1 MKGAAAINNNKLD
14 KRAAGVIK
22 WLERFQH
29 EYKSG
34 AIESALMDAECARA
48 DLEALRQDVWSSVDV
63 NNKKFKFNFKF
74 AFGIALAALSMVLM
88 TALPIAK
95 DLNNLKIIE
104 LEVKEPENKIN
115 EINLKINNNIAENSV
130 KLNNNNL
137 NKNLNKNLKLKAKA
151 VKPAKPEKSVKNI
164 KADKAVKSGAKA
176 LPYDKMFSLLQT
188 GARELRGSSSA
199 IEIK

>member
-1 MKGAAAINNNKLD
+1 
-14 KRAAGVIK
+14 
-22 WLERFQH
+22 
-29 EYKSG
+29 
-34 AIESALMDAECARA
+34 MDAECARA

-63 NNKKFKFNFKF
+63 NNKKFKIKFKF
-74 AFGIALAALSMVLM
+74 ALGIALAALSMVLM

-104 LEVKEPENKIN
+104 LEVKEPENKIS

-151 VKPAKPEKSVKNI
+151 VKPAKPEKIVKNI

>member
-1 MKGAAAINNNKLD
+1 MAINNNKLD

-48 DLEALRQDVWSSVDV
+48 DLEALRQDVWSSIDV

-137 NKNLNKNLKLKAKA
+137 NKNLKLKAKA

>member
-1 MKGAAAINNNKLD
+1 
-14 KRAAGVIK
+14 
-22 WLERFQH
+22 
-29 EYKSG
+29 
-34 AIESALMDAECARA
+34 MDAECARA

-104 LEVKEPENKIN
+104 LEVKEPENKIS

-151 VKPAKPEKSVKNI
+151 VKPAKPEKIVKNI

-188 GARELRGSSSA
+188 GARELRGGSSA